1 MIKHV
6 VCFKLKDN
14 SPEHCKK
21 IKELMLTMKDNI
33 EYVRDVE
40 VGIDFL
46 HSPRSYDIMLSVY
59 RRAGLPGQICEPSVS
74 CGKSKILYGHGET
87 TALRLITS
95 SIKTKTPLSGF
106 FCF

>member
-59 RRAGLPGQICEPSVS
+59 LDGPDYLDKYANHPYHVEKV
-74 CGKSKILYGHGET
+74 KSYMA
-87 TALRLITS
+87 TARTD
-95 SIKTKTPLSGF
+95 SIAIDYELD
-106 FCF
+106 